1 MIETKGV
8 KHEKVKAAFEYAE
21 IFVKESVKYAEQTI
35 EFVDAPL
42 GPEDAKLGWFGKR
55 KDER

>member
-21 IFVKESVKYAEQTI
+21 IFVKESVKYGEQFI
-35 EFVDAPL
+35 EVDSIDNPDH
-42 GPEDAKLGWFGKR
+42 EHSKTNRWFGK
-55 KDER
+55 